1 MTKLYEKNGVLF
13 AIIWIVV
20 YVVGLSLAD
29 NLSIEIGIQ
38 KSVSLLLC
46 VVLTLVAILWIKKNN
61 YMAKFGLCKPQ
72 VSADKMLYYIPL
84 VLLATMNIWYGFTMN
99 MSVVESLLYVFSML
113 LVGFLEEII
122 FRGFLFVEMARDN
135 VKTAVIV
142 SSVTFGIGHIVNL
155 FNGSG
160 ADLFSNVLQV
170 IYAIAAGFMFTI
182 IFLKTKSLWPCIIT
196 HSVLNSSGAF
206 ANEAAATPLL
216 QMGTATALTVIAIGY
231 SIYIIRKKDDGG
243 DRAWKTM

>member
-46 VVLTLVAILWIKKNN
+46 IVLTLVAILWIKKNN

-196 HSVLNSSGAF
+196 HSVLNASGAF
-206 ANEAAATPLL
+206 ANEAAATTLL
-216 QMGTATALTVIAIGY
+216 QIGTATALTVIAIGY
-231 SIYIIRKKDDGG
+231 SIYIVRKKDDGG